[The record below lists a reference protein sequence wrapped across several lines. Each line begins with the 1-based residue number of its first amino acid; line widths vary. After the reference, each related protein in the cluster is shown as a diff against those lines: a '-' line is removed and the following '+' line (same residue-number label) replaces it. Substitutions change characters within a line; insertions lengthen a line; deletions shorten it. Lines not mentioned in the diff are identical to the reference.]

1 MSRAL
6 RTHRGDSA
14 GGGTLRRPGLRSA
27 PSLLLRRRRA
37 VSARTRRRSRRW
49 ATRDSR
55 WGEKR
60 DTPGGAET
68 QVRQRPAT
76 EDKKWTPPL
85 TSAGKNSTT
94 ARSCSRIRIISVR
107 VLAPVRSGR
116 AAASSWSGD
125 PGGTMN
131 WAPARA
137 TFRTSVAVV
146 TVPAPTP
153 DPWDLGR
160 DSLDGRQAGRG
171 TQTDLDDTDSTAGP
185 RPGLGEPPAG
195 HRR

>member
-1 MSRAL
+1 MSRTL
-6 RTHRGDSA
+6 RTHLGDSA

-27 PSLLLRRRRA
+27 PSLLLRRQRA
-37 VSARTRRRSRRW
+37 VSARTLRRSRRW
-49 ATRDSR
+49 ATRDSS

-60 DTPGGAET
+60 DTPVGQKRRSGS
-68 QVRQRPAT
+68 AT

-116 AAASSWSGD
+116 PLSRATASSWSGD

-131 WAPARA
+131 RAPARA

-160 DSLDGRQAGRG
+160 DSLDGRQSGRG
-171 TQTDLDDTDSTAGP
+171 TQTDLDDTESTAGP
-185 RPGLGEPPAG
+185 RPG
-195 HRR
+195 